1 MDRKIEYLIQ
11 GRHTMDGA
19 GVKLYRVFG
28 GPNTVELTDPFLLLD
43 FFGSDKKSDYINGF
57 PWHPHRGIETVTYQI
72 EGSTEHEDSEGN
84 KGVIH
89 QGDLQWMTAGSG
101 IFHQEMP
108 RPEGE
113 SERVVGFQLWINLP
127 ASEKM
132 TYPVYRDVKRKD
144 SEERDHWGKFRVIAG
159 EFMGIVGPVRAGRRV
174 DPLYVDLEINP
185 ENDVTFDPGS
195 QRNVLVYVMEGKVRL
210 GDSPELE
217 EGQLA
222 VMSQGELLK
231 ISTGESKTRVLV
243 LGGKPLKEPV
253 AWYGPIVMNTD
264 EEIHEALSELN
275 NGTFVKEKRP
285 RVE

>member
-43 FFGSDKKSDYINGF
+43 FFGSDRKSDYINGF

-84 KGVIH
+84 KGIIH
-89 QGDLQWMTAGSG
+89 HGDLQWMTAGSG

-108 RPEGE
+108 RPEGK
-113 SERVVGFQLWINLP
+113 SERVMGFQLWINLP

-132 TYPVYRDVKRKD
+132 TYPVYRDVKKRE
-144 SEERDHWGKFRVIAG
+144 SEEKDHWGKFRVIAG
-159 EFMGIVGPVRAGRRV
+159 EFMGILGPVRAGRKV
-174 DPLYVDLEINP
+174 DPLYVDMEIEP
-185 ENDVTFDPGS
+185 ENEVVFNPGS
-195 QRNVLVYVMEGKVRL
+195 QRNVLAYVMKGKVRI

-222 VMSQGELLK
+222 VMSQGDLLK
-231 ISTGESKTRVLV
+231 VSSGEGGARVLV

-253 AWYGPIVMNTD
+253 AWYG
-264 EEIHEALSELN
+264 L
-275 NGTFVKEKRP
+275 
-285 RVE
+285 

>member
-1 MDRKIEYLIQ
+1 MKRKVEYLIQ

-28 GPNTVELTDPFLLLD
+28 GPNTAPLTDPFLLLD
-43 FFGSDKKSDYINGF
+43 FFGSERKEEYEAGF

-89 QGDLQWMTAGSG
+89 KGDLQWMTAGSG

-108 RPEGE
+108 RPEGK
-113 SERVVGFQLWINLP
+113 SEKVMGFQLWINLP

-132 TYPVYRDVKRKD
+132 TYPVYRDVRERD
-144 SEERDHWGKFRVIAG
+144 SEERDSWGSFRVIAG
-159 EFMGIVGPVRAGRRV
+159 VFQGIEGPVRAGRRV
-174 DPLYVDLEINP
+174 DPLYVDMEIKP
-185 ENDVTFDPGS
+185 ESGISFDPGK
-195 QRNVLVYVMEGKVRL
+195 QRNVLVYVMSGKVKVS
-210 GDSPELE
+210 DSPMIG
-217 EGQLA
+217 EGELA
-222 VMSQGELLK
+222 VMSEGDEMSV
-231 ISTGESKTRVLV
+231 STGEEGARVLV
-243 LGGKPLKEPV
+243 LGGKPLREPV
-253 AWYGPIVMNTD
+253 AWYGPIVMNT
-264 EEIHEALSELN
+264 EEQINEALRELR